1 LTVAAEPLDDD
12 EDFSADGF
20 SVDDF
25 AVVPD
30 AAPSALERPSLE
42 PPSPPVAAGA
52 VSDAE
57 AALRAA
63 EPRSFFAQPEPLK
76 WIDGAEKAFRTGD
89 APQIGQASGPLAA
102 TPCITSKRWP
112 FGQM

>member
-1 LTVAAEPLDDD
+1 MRPPAEP
-12 EDFSADGF
+12 E
-20 SVDDF
+20 
-25 AVVPD
+25 
-30 AAPSALERPSLE
+30 SLE
-42 PPSPPVAAGA
+42 PELAPEALLAPSPASVEDEASA
-52 VSDAE
+52 VVLA
-57 AALRAA
+57 RARL
-63 EPRSFFAQPEPLK
+63 ELERSFFAQPEPLK